1 MLEDNPITV
10 SGCQNGYP
18 KKNEIF
24 LSFRY
29 GTAIYICPYFKN
41 TLLCKSKGIIQ
52 NQSKIHFSLLK
63 TLSLL
68 RCEDLHRFGC

>member
-1 MLEDNPITV
+1 MLEVNPITV

-29 GTAIYICPYFKN
+29 GTAIYICPYFQKHPA
-41 TLLCKSKGIIQ
+41 L
-52 NQSKIHFSLLK
+52 
-63 TLSLL
+63 
-68 RCEDLHRFGC
+68 